1 MIQEGAGIVRIC
13 IISLIQTV
21 RPSGGGGG
29 KELEQTRNKV
39 ETNKEEALH
48 THIQA
53 AAQSIER
60 HIYTVLAWDDLLS
73 D

>member
-1 MIQEGAGIVRIC
+1 MLLKSTLLLFCFG
-13 IISLIQTV
+13 
-21 RPSGGGGG
+21 GGGGG

>member
-1 MIQEGAGIVRIC
+1 MLLKSTLCYSASVAGEGGRNLNRQE
-13 IISLIQTV
+13 
-21 RPSGGGGG
+21 
-29 KELEQTRNKV
+29 NKV

-60 HIYTVLAWDDLLS
+60 HIYTALAWDDLLS